1 MKNASLKE
9 VTIKLPKGLAND
21 ISATEIVKMVMDKS
35 VTTAEYY
42 RSRCKEF
49 EQKYGATFDAFKKK
63 VESAKTENTSEW
75 DDLLVWEGFALA
87 YAEWNNKSKELR
99 KCGA

>member
-9 VTIKLPKGLAND
+9 VTIKLPKGLANI
-21 ISATEIVKMVMDKS
+21 ISAKEIVGMVMDKAM
-35 VTTAEYY
+35 TMAEYY
-42 RSRCKEF
+42 RSRCKAF
-49 EQKYGATFDAFKKK
+49 EQKYGTSIDAFKKK

-87 YAEWNNKSKELR
+87 YVEWNTKSKELR

>member
-1 MKNASLKE
+1 MKNTSLKE

-35 VTTAEYY
+35 VTMAEYY

-49 EQKYGATFDAFKKK
+49 EQKYGSTFDAFKKK
-63 VESAKTENTSEW
+63 VESAKTEHSSEW
-75 DDLLVWEGFALA
+75 DDLLAWEGFALA
-87 YAEWNNKSKELR
+87 YAEWNNKSKDLR

>member
-9 VTIKLPKGLAND
+9 VTIKLPKGLANT
-21 ISATEIVKMVMDKS
+21 ISSKEIVCMVRDKAM
-35 VTTAEYY
+35 TMAEYY

-49 EQKYGATFDAFKKK
+49 EQKYGAGYDAFKKK

-75 DDLLVWEGFALA
+75 DDLLVWEGFVLA

>member
-1 MKNASLKE
+1 MKNALLKE
-9 VTIKLPKGLAND
+9 VTIKLPKGMANT
-21 ISATEIVKMVMDKS
+21 ISAKEIVGMVRDKA
-35 VTTAEYY
+35 VTMAEYY

-49 EQKYGATFDAFKKK
+49 EQKYGTSYDVFKRK
-63 VESAKTENTSEW
+63 VESSKTENTSEW

-87 YAEWNNKSKELR
+87 YGEWNTKSKELR